1 MNGDPAATAPG
12 VTATAKTCGCG
23 SRSTVCAAEGLCRRS
38 GITTAGNTGIA
49 TAAISIF
56 TLRRRPSMTDKD
68 RELQEL
74 RRENKALKFE
84 IEKLKHEIS
93 KWEHCHRQD
102 MADNLRLRNQIAML
116 MGWDP
121 VPGGT
126 NE

>member
-1 MNGDPAATAPG
+1 
-12 VTATAKTCGCG
+12 
-23 SRSTVCAAEGLCRRS
+23 
-38 GITTAGNTGIA
+38 
-49 TAAISIF
+49 
-56 TLRRRPSMTDKD
+56 MTEKDK
-68 RELQEL
+68 ELNEL
-74 RRENKALKFE
+74 RRENRQLKARVVQLETE
-84 IEKLKHEIS
+84 IT

>member
-1 MNGDPAATAPG
+1 
-12 VTATAKTCGCG
+12 
-23 SRSTVCAAEGLCRRS
+23 
-38 GITTAGNTGIA
+38 
-49 TAAISIF
+49 
-56 TLRRRPSMTDKD
+56 MTEKDK
-68 RELQEL
+68 ELNEL
-74 RRENKALKFE
+74 RRENRQLKARVAQLETE
-84 IEKLKHEIS
+84 IT